1 MPPGLIG
8 RAAFCVP
15 GSRPPTPPGRSY
27 RKVEKAQGQRFE
39 RSPTPLF
46 ADRSPADAAGS
57 LMRCARPPGAVPERE
72 QPPAT
77 RRPTGR
83 QSETAMVLLA
93 SWTGART
100 KLVVGKAPPNWNS
113 GADGRLRPSSPRAS
127 LAPAT
132 RDRPLRDGSGGGRPL
147 RSAGPKSL
155 CPPRNGPPT
164 TPNDL
169 SGQELR
175 SNRSVRPLSRRIG
188 RRAPGPLAS
197 GRGRVPDR
205 CRDRRD
211 PQAQPEDGPQTGWT
225 EGELAGLRIARRRV
239 GVRRSDREA
248 VAAGPSST

>member
-46 ADRSPADAAGS
+46 ADRSPVDAAGS

-83 QSETAMVLLA
+83 QSETAMVSLA

-100 KLVVGKAPPNWNS
+100 KLVVGKAPPNWKS
-113 GADGRLRPSSPRAS
+113 GADARLRPSNPRAS

-132 RDRPLRDGSGGGRPL
+132 RVGPLRDGSGGGRPL
-147 RSAGPKSL
+147 RSAGPDL
-155 CPPRNGPPT
+155 RPT
-164 TPNDL
+164 RAAHHAQRL

-175 SNRSVRPLSRRIG
+175 SDARLVSRSQTNRAA
-188 RRAPGPLAS
+188 RA
-197 GRGRVPDR
+197 
-205 CRDRRD
+205 
-211 PQAQPEDGPQTGWT
+211 WT
-225 EGELAGLRIARRRV
+225 TSLRAW
-239 GVRRSDREA
+239 RS
-248 VAAGPSST
+248 S